1 MEKQADAGYKYD
13 ITMRWQENTACPFQ
27 LYYNEVILGDNSV
40 TAVLN
45 NTKVVYMPHSVFNFM
60 ATTDV
65 RFCDN
70 AYKHIQNLMKK
81 STLISNVS
89 ERERARFFNYLRHRI
104 AARTQFGT
112 A

>member
-1 MEKQADAGYKYD
+1 
-13 ITMRWQENTACPFQ
+13 
-27 LYYNEVILGDNSV
+27 
-40 TAVLN
+40 
-45 NTKVVYMPHSVFNFM
+45 VYLPHSIFNFM

-70 AYKHIQNLMKK
+70 NYNHIQNLMKK

-89 ERERARFFNYLRHRI
+89 ERERARFFRYLRTRI
-104 AARTQFGT
+104 AARTGSD

>member
-1 MEKQADAGYKYD
+1 
-13 ITMRWQENTACPFQ
+13 
-27 LYYNEVILGDNSV
+27 
-40 TAVLN
+40 
-45 NTKVVYMPHSVFNFM
+45 
-60 ATTDV
+60 
-65 RFCDN
+65 
-70 AYKHIQNLMKK
+70 MKK